1 LTYRAN
7 RLGKRYNEA
16 VNNITRQSPFTSIPP
31 EGENKSK
38 GEFADGEE
46 NLVYANIIP
55 IKVNQ
60 ETIYAEVE
68 TGKIGKSR
76 PTNIKLTIDD
86 DQLHTTYAEI
96 RHSVIPND
104 QRR

>member
-1 LTYRAN
+1 M
-7 RLGKRYNEA
+7 
-16 VNNITRQSPFTSIPP
+16 P

-38 GEFADGEE
+38 GKFANAGEE

-96 RHSVIPND
+96 RHSVIPED